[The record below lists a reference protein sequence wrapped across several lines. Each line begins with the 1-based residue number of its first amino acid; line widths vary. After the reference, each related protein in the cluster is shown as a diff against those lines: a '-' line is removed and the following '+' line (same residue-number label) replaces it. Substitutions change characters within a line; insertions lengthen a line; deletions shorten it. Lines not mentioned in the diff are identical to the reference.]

1 MKISLVTPAGKQSR
15 AGNRRTAVR
24 WARILDGLGHRVTI
38 SEEADGG
45 GADMMVAVHAWRS
58 ARSIRAFAERH
69 PERPLVVLLAG
80 TDIYRFQHSHPAET
94 IASMERATLL
104 VGLHDLVHRAIPD
117 RFAGKLRIIHQ
128 SALPLPGPRT
138 PSRRHFEVCVIGHLR
153 EEKDPLRAAYAA
165 RLAPTESRLRVIQLG
180 KAHDENWAR
189 AAEAE
194 IADNPRYVWRGEVK
208 GGQVRRHLAHSHAM
222 VISSVMEGGANVV
235 SEAVAA
241 GLPVIASR
249 IDGNLGLLGED
260 YAGYYPVEDTEA
272 LARLLQRAEED
283 PAFLKLLTAQVRQRQ
298 PLFRPARERAA
309 WRRLLAELKR
319 GS

>member
-1 MKISLVTPAGKQSR
+1 VTPAGKQSR

-38 SEEADGG
+38 SEKADGA

-58 ARSIRAFAERH
+58 AASIRAFAERC
-69 PERPLVVLLAG
+69 PERPLVVLLSG
-80 TDIYRFQHSHPAET
+80 TDVYRFQHSHPEET
-94 IASMERATLL
+94 LASMEQATLL

-128 SALPLPGPRT
+128 SALPLPGLRT
-138 PSRRHFEVCVIGHLR
+138 PACRHFEVCVIGHLR

-165 RLAPTESRLRVIQLG
+165 RLAPAASRLRVVQLG
-180 KAHDENWAR
+180 KAHDQDWAR

-194 IADNPRYVWRGEVK
+194 MAGNPRYVWRGEVA
-208 GGQVRRHLAHSHAM
+208 GGQVRRHFAHSHAM
-222 VISSVMEGGANVV
+222 VISSIMEGGANVV

-260 YAGYYPVEDTEA
+260 YAGYYAAEDTEA
-272 LARLLQRAEED
+272 LADLLRRAEDE
-283 PAFLKLLTAQVRQRQ
+283 PEFLKLLAAQGCKRQ
-298 PLFRPARERAA
+298 PLFQPERERAA
-309 WRRLLAELKR
+309 WRRLLAEIKR

>member
-1 MKISLVTPAGKQSR
+1 M
-15 AGNRRTAVR
+15 R
-24 WARILDGLGHRVTI
+24 WARILDGLGHRVSI
-38 SEEADGG
+38 SEEADGA

-58 ARSIRAFAERH
+58 AGSIRTFAERR
-69 PERPLVVLLAG
+69 PDRPLVVLLAG
-80 TDIYRFQHSHPAET
+80 TDVYRFQHSHPEET
-94 IASMERATLL
+94 LASMEQATLL
-104 VGLHDLVHRAIPD
+104 VGLHDLVHRAIPG
-117 RFAGKLRIIHQ
+117 RFAGKLRVIHQ

-138 PSRRHFEVCVIGHLR
+138 PSKRHFEICVVGHLR

-165 RLAPTESRLRVIQLG
+165 RLAAPESRLRVIQLG
-180 KAHDENWAR
+180 KAHDGDWAR

-194 IADNPRYVWRGEVK
+194 IADNPRYAWRGEVT
-208 GGQVRRHLAHSHAM
+208 GGQVRRQLARSHAM

-235 SEAVAA
+235 SEAVIA

-260 YAGYYPVEDTEA
+260 YAGYYPAEDTEA
-272 LARLLQRAEED
+272 LAGLLRRAEDE
-283 PAFLKLLTAQVRQRQ
+283 PELLTLLAKQCRKRQ

-309 WRRLLAELKR
+309 WRNLLAEIKR

>member
-1 MKISLVTPAGKQSR
+1 M
-15 AGNRRTAVR
+15 R

-38 SEEADGG
+38 SEEADGA

-69 PERPLVVLLAG
+69 PERPLVVLLSG
-80 TDIYRFQHSHPAET
+80 TDIYRFQHSHPEET
-94 IASMERATLL
+94 IRSMERATLL
-104 VGLHDLVHRAIPD
+104 VGLHDLVHRAIPG
-117 RFAGKLRIIHQ
+117 RFAAKLRIIHQ
-128 SALPLPGPRT
+128 SALPLPAPRA

-165 RLAPTESRLRVIQLG
+165 RLAPADSRLRVVQLG
-180 KAHDENWAR
+180 KAHDGNWAR

-194 IADNPRYVWRGEVK
+194 AAENPRYAWRGEVT
-208 GGQVRRHLAHSHAM
+208 GGQVRRQLARSHAM

-241 GLPVIASR
+241 GLPVIASC

-260 YAGYYPVEDTEA
+260 YAGYYPAEDTDA
-272 LARLLQRAEED
+272 LARLLQRGEDD
-283 PAFLKLLTAQVRQRQ
+283 PASLKRLAAQIRKRQ
-298 PLFRPARERAA
+298 PLFRPERERAA
-309 WRRLLAELKR
+309 WRRLLAEIRR